1 MTRPFPAPP
10 WDLHGRNA
18 LAKSPLCSSLCGLPS
33 SLHCAVALCSMFIY
47 YYHTWLGVQ
56 NTDVYSESFTSSTVD
71 LGPLSGVRSAPL
83 TTEGAASSCVC
94 LLRSVQSLWLCSAV
108 ELPRSTALTCRRQN
122 PNRYSV
128 GSFKTPTGFWPHGFD
143 EAKTGTF
150 VFSPA

>member
-1 MTRPFPAPP
+1 MAETLWP
-10 WDLHGRNA
+10 
-18 LAKSPLCSSLCGLPS
+18 
-33 SLHCAVALCSMFIY
+33 SLHSVALYVVFLLLCIVQSPCVQCLFIIIT
-47 YYHTWLGVQ
+47 HGLGVQ
-56 NTDVYSESFTSSTVD
+56 NTDVYSESFTSSAVD

-94 LLRSVQSLWLCSAV
+94 LLRIAQSLWLCSAV